1 MDDCAALEET
11 LAIAQT
17 VLADLEKKAA
27 GYTSLT
33 RPSNLNIELK
43 DKRQEVDNLKARLE
57 ATQSAKK
64 ETQQSV
70 QSEINRQ
77 SPMRSRVPDRHYIER
92 DEAKRLLERFALALN
107 ESEGQPLLFN
117 IWGTG
122 GVGKTTLLGRLKDAH
137 AGKVD
142 FLEICFA
149 KTPDIETPLKL
160 MRKVHEQAVERFGG
174 ETIADSFKQKE
185 QQFESTLYKLSHQSI
200 DGETISSEE
209 AKKITSWFQ
218 RFIWLRPKGL
228 TSTSSKATSFN
239 LSEVG
244 FSALAAIGEDADSL
258 QESIEQ
264 RVRNHP
270 ATKDQH
276 ELQALM
282 LQPVSKLTQAFA
294 ESLMQIAQSRGRSL
308 VLILDTYEKAQS
320 YLNQWLWQYL
330 VEDTALSSAP
340 VRLVVVG
347 RRSLQADEGW
357 RKLNQDRKLLLEVP
371 LNKFSKDDTE
381 KYLKQIGIENGG
393 IRARIYKATQGLPYY
408 LDWVR
413 KQREQGEKPDFSQ
426 GNQAIAELL
435 LQGIEPRH
443 RKVLYV
449 VACCRWF
456 DRAMIRYLLG
466 SVELGL
472 QQDADNAEGYF
483 EWLKDLDF
491 VEFTKGHY
499 RLDDVARDVFR
510 QSYFQE
516 DQNLFRKTHA
526 LLAKYFEQQAD
537 ELVTPEMFLPDQY
550 EDEGWR
556 ELMAEFLY
564 YNLFGKGKEGLKKYI
579 EQVFTAVCL
588 QVPDV
593 FMAPFAFIRAEMSE
607 ENLKLLP
614 KATGKFFEDSEMA
627 LIFAWPFLNIPP
639 RSYEIKFEG
648 DNTLSEQV
656 IEEFSKQIEVS
667 IKSLLGS
674 VGDLKDSLGKCAGMI
689 YKSLR
694 CNTFR
699 ERTDSLLQAKSQ
711 CEKLTHCH
719 PKLMYALFSSL
730 GDLLG
735 SEKLYND
742 SLDCYQKALELDQS
756 NASTFV
762 GLGVALANLEREE
775 EALES
780 CQKAIDLAPESV
792 DAWRTRGA
800 VLHNLGRYE
809 EALESC
815 QKAIDLAPESVNA
828 WVNRGAAL
836 NNLERYEEALESCQ
850 KAIDL
855 APESVDAWV
864 NRGAAL
870 LDLERD
876 EEALESCQKAI
887 DLAPESVNAWVN
899 RGAALNNLERYEEA
913 LESYQKGL
921 NLAPKSV
928 DAWGNR
934 GNTLNNL
941 ERYEE
946 ALESYKK
953 LLDIDSKSVRA
964 WEDRGNT
971 LRNLER
977 YEEAL
982 ESYQKVIDLDP
993 QSVYA
998 WVNQGTTLR
1007 HLGRYEEALTA
1018 GDRAFK
1024 IDSKNPEALNTQALA
1039 LSLLKNFEKAITA
1052 IDEAINLKPKEVLYR
1067 ANRGIILARAGRYTE
1082 ALAECEQAIKQDPK
1096 HESGYYGKACCYALQ
1111 GEIGQAIDNLQK
1123 AIDIAPR
1130 RSRSEAKHNPDFDS
1144 IRDDERFRALM

>member
-57 ATQSAKK
+57 AAQLAKK
-64 ETQQSV
+64 ETQQSA

-77 SPMRSRVPDRHYIER
+77 SAMRSRVPDSHYIER
-92 DEAKRLLERFALALN
+92 DEATRLLERFALALN

-142 FLEICFA
+142 FLEICFT

-185 QQFESTLYKLSHQSI
+185 EQFESTLYKLSHESI
-200 DGETISSEE
+200 DGKTTSSEE
-209 AKKITSWFQ
+209 ARKITSWFQ
-218 RFIWLRPKGL
+218 RFIWLGPRGL
-228 TSTSSKATSFN
+228 TSTSSKPTSFN
-239 LSEVG
+239 VSGVG

-270 ATKDQH
+270 ATKDQP

-294 ESLMQIAQSRGRSL
+294 ESLMQFAQSRGRSL

-330 VEDTALSSAP
+330 VEYTALSCAP

-371 LNKFSKDDTE
+371 LKKFIKDDTE

-393 IRARIYKATQGLPYY
+393 IRARINKATQGLPYY

-413 KQREQGEKPDFSQ
+413 KQREQGEEPDFSK
-426 GNQAIAELL
+426 GNQAITDLL

-456 DRAMIRYLLG
+456 DRAMIQYLLG

-483 EWLKDLDF
+483 EWLKGSDF
-491 VEFTKGHY
+491 VEFTEGHY
-499 RLDDVARDVFR
+499 RLDDVVRDVFR
-510 QSYFQE
+510 HSYFQE
-516 DQNLFRKTHA
+516 DQTQFRKTHA
-526 LLAKYFEQQAD
+526 LLADYFQKQAD
-537 ELVTPEMFLPDQY
+537 DLVTPEMFLPDQY

-556 ELMAEFLY
+556 ELIAEFLY
-564 YNLFGKGKEGLKKYI
+564 YNLFGNGKEGLQKYI
-579 EQVFTAVCL
+579 EQVFTAVYL

-593 FMAPFAFIRAEMSE
+593 FMAPFAFIRAEISE
-607 ENLKLLP
+607 ENLNLLP
-614 KATGKFFEDSEMA
+614 KATGKFFKDSEMA
-627 LIFAWPFLNIPP
+627 LSFGSHFLHIRPTN
-639 RSYEIKFEG
+639 YKIKFEG
-648 DNTLSEQV
+648 ENPPSEQA

-667 IKSLLGS
+667 IQSLLKS
-674 VGDLKDSLGKCAGMI
+674 VGDLKDTLGKCAGLI

-694 CNTFR
+694 CTSR
-699 ERTDSLLQAKSQ
+699 ERTDSLLQAKIQ

-719 PKLMYALFSSL
+719 PKVKHTLFSNL

-735 SEKLYND
+735 SAKIYNN

-762 GLGVALANLEREE
+762 GQGGSLANL
-775 EALES
+775 
-780 CQKAIDLAPESV
+780 K
-792 DAWRTRGA
+792 
-800 VLHNLGRYE
+800 RYE

-815 QKAIDLAPESVNA
+815 QKAIDLAPEYVNA
-828 WVNRGAAL
+828 WVNRGAVLLAL
-836 NNLERYEEALESCQ
+836 KRYEEALESCQ

-870 LDLERD
+870 NNLERY
-876 EEALESCQKAI
+876 EEALESCQKAL
-887 DLAPESVNAWVN
+887 DLAPESVNAWVDRGAALN
-899 RGAALNNLERYEEA
+899 NLKRYEEALESCQKALDLDTESVDAWVIRGAALNNLERYEEA
-913 LESYQKGL
+913 LES
-921 NLAPKSV
+921 
-928 DAWGNR
+928 
-934 GNTLNNL
+934 
-941 ERYEE
+941 
-946 ALESYKK
+946 
-953 LLDIDSKSVRA
+953 
-964 WEDRGNT
+964 
-971 LRNLER
+971 
-977 YEEAL
+977 
-982 ESYQKVIDLDP
+982 
-993 QSVYA
+993 
-998 WVNQGTTLR
+998 
-1007 HLGRYEEALTA
+1007 
-1018 GDRAFK
+1018 
-1024 IDSKNPEALNTQALA
+1024 
-1039 LSLLKNFEKAITA
+1039 
-1052 IDEAINLKPKEVLYR
+1052 
-1067 ANRGIILARAGRYTE
+1067 
-1082 ALAECEQAIKQDPK
+1082 C
-1096 HESGYYGKACCYALQ
+1096 
-1111 GEIGQAIDNLQK
+1111 QK
-1123 AIDIAPR
+1123 ALDLA
-1130 RSRSEAKHNPDFDS
+1130 
-1144 IRDDERFRALM
+1144 